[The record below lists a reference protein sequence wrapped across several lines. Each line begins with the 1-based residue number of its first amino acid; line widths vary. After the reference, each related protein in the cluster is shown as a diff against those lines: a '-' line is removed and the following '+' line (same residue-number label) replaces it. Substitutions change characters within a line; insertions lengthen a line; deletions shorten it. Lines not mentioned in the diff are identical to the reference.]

1 MKGTKIS
8 FFAGL
13 LFLMTPLGC
22 QGNNQNPQATE
33 SDTQVVQATEN
44 SQDNVERSASKP
56 PAAVPAEAPQQVS
69 QSGTSTTDTEQS
81 QGSVNRSTPQPS
93 VETQQKE
100 AVEQSGTP
108 MTDKVMQTQRGPN
121 DVKVNLIKADVTGK
135 LLTVEIQYVYPGG
148 KGAGHW
154 AATEYH
160 IKDVSYIDTATSK
173 IYGVVKDKSDSW
185 MAAPLNDKEKVSFM
199 LNQSGQSRT
208 VWFMFPAPSP
218 ETNFISLNVPGVGP
232 FKVKV
237 RR

>member
-22 QGNNQNPQATE
+22 QGNK
-33 SDTQVVQATEN
+33 
-44 SQDNVERSASKP
+44 SKP
-56 PAAVPAEAPQQVS
+56 PAAAPTEAP
-69 QSGTSTTDTEQS
+69 
-81 QGSVNRSTPQPS
+81 
-93 VETQQKE
+93 QQKE

-121 DVKVNLIKADVTGK
+121 GVKVNLIKADVTGK
-135 LLTVEIQYVYPGG
+135 LLTVEIQYVYPEG
-148 KGAGHW
+148 KGGAY
-154 AATEYH
+154 ASASTDYH

-173 IYGVVKDKSDSW
+173 IYGVVKDKSGSW
-185 MAAPLNDKEKVSFM
+185 MAAPLNNQKKVSLFFT
-199 LNQSGQSRT
+199 QSGDSQA

-218 ETNFISLNVPGVGP
+218 ETNLISLNVPGVGP

>member
-33 SDTQVVQATEN
+33 SDTQVAQATDN
-44 SQDNVERSASKP
+44 SQDKERSVSKP
-56 PAAVPAEAPQQVS
+56 PAAAPTEAPQPVS
-69 QSGTSTTDTEQS
+69 QSDTSTTDTEQS

-108 MTDKVMQTQRGPN
+108 MTDKVMQTQRGP
-121 DVKVNLIKADVTGK
+121 DGMKVNLIKADVTGK
-135 LLTVEIQYVYPGG
+135 LLTVEIQYVYPEG
-148 KGAGHW
+148 KGGAY
-154 AATEYH
+154 ASASTDYH

-173 IYGVVKDKSDSW
+173 IYGVVKEKSGSW
-185 MAAPLNDKEKVSFM
+185 MAAPLNNQKKVSFM
-199 LNQSGQSRT
+199 LSESGDSQT

>member
-22 QGNNQNPQATE
+22 QGNNQNSPATE
-33 SDTQVVQATEN
+33 SDNQAAQATEN
-44 SQDNVERSASKP
+44 SPDNVERSASKP
-56 PAAVPAEAPQQVS
+56 PAAAPTEAPQQVS

-108 MTDKVMQTQRGPN
+108 MTDKVMQTQRGP
-121 DVKVNLIKADVTGK
+121 DSMKVNLIKADVTGK
-135 LLTVEIQYVYPGG
+135 LLTVEIQYVYPEG
-148 KGAGHW
+148 KSSGHSGS
-154 AATEYH
+154 TNYH

-173 IYGVVKDKSDSW
+173 IYGVVKDKSGSW
-185 MAAPLNDKEKVSFM
+185 MAAPLDGKEKVS
-199 LNQSGQSRT
+199 LLLSKSGESQT

>member
-22 QGNNQNPQATE
+22 QGNNQNPPATE
-33 SDTQVVQATEN
+33 AAQPTEN
-44 SQDNVERSASKP
+44 SQDVEPSASKP
-56 PAAVPAEAPQQVS
+56 PAAAPTEAPQQVS

-108 MTDKVMQTQRGPN
+108 MTDKVMQTQRGP
-121 DVKVNLIKADVTGK
+121 DDMKVNLIKADVTGK
-135 LLTVEIQYVYPGG
+135 LLTVEIQYVYTGRSG
-148 KGAGHW
+148 MIHS
-154 AATEYH
+154 TSTDYH

-173 IYGVVKDKSDSW
+173 IYGVAKEKSGSW
-185 MAAPLNDKEKVSFM
+185 MAAPLDDKEKVSFM
-199 LNQSGQSRT
+199 LNQLGDSQT

>member
-22 QGNNQNPQATE
+22 QGNK
-33 SDTQVVQATEN
+33 
-44 SQDNVERSASKP
+44 SKP
-56 PAAVPAEAPQQVS
+56 TEAP
-69 QSGTSTTDTEQS
+69 
-81 QGSVNRSTPQPS
+81 
-93 VETQQKE
+93 QQKE

-108 MTDKVMQTQRGPN
+108 MTDKVMQTQRGP
-121 DVKVNLIKADVTGK
+121 DGMKVNLIKADVTGK
-135 LLTVEIQYVYPGG
+135 LLTVEIQYVYPEG
-148 KGAGHW
+148 KSSAHSSNMD
-154 AATEYH
+154 YH

-173 IYGVVKDKSDSW
+173 IYGVFKDKSGSW

-199 LNQSGQSRT
+199 LNQSGESRT

-218 ETNFISLNVPGVGP
+218 ETNFIFLNVPGVGP

>member
-44 SQDNVERSASKP
+44 SQDNVERSAPKP

-108 MTDKVMQTQRGPN
+108 MTDKVMQTQRGP
-121 DVKVNLIKADVTGK
+121 DGMKVNLIKADVIGK
-135 LLTVEIQYVYPGG
+135 LLTVEIQYVYTKRKGG
-148 KGAGHW
+148 DYSVG
-154 AATEYH
+154 TDYH

-173 IYGVVKDKSDSW
+173 IYGVVKDKSGSW
-185 MAAPLNDKEKVSFM
+185 MASPLNNQKKVDFY
-199 LNQSGQSRT
+199 LNDSGDSQT

>member
-22 QGNNQNPQATE
+22 QGNNQNSPATE
-33 SDTQVVQATEN
+33 SDTQAAQATEN
-44 SQDNVERSASKP
+44 FQDSVERSASKL
-56 PAAVPAEAPQQVS
+56 PAAAPAEAQQPVS

-108 MTDKVMQTQRGPN
+108 MTDKVMQTQRGP
-121 DVKVNLIKADVTGK
+121 DGMKVNLIKADVTGK
-135 LLTVEIQYVYPGG
+135 LLTVEIQYVYTER
-148 KGAGHW
+148 KDVIHSAG
-154 AATEYH
+154 TEYH

-173 IYGVVKDKSDSW
+173 IYGVVKEKSGSW
-185 MAAPLNDKEKVSFM
+185 MAAPLNDKEKVRFYLS
-199 LNQSGQSRT
+199 SGNSKT

>member
-22 QGNNQNPQATE
+22 QGNNQNPPATE
-33 SDTQVVQATEN
+33 AAQPTEN
-44 SQDNVERSASKP
+44 SQDVEPSASKP
-56 PAAVPAEAPQQVS
+56 PAAAPTEAPQQVS
-69 QSGTSTTDTEQS
+69 QSDTSTTDTEQS

-108 MTDKVMQTQRGPN
+108 MTDKVMQTQRGP
-121 DVKVNLIKADVTGK
+121 DDMKVNLIKADVTGK
-135 LLTVEIQYVYPGG
+135 LLTVEIQYVYTGRSG
-148 KGAGHW
+148 MIHS
-154 AATEYH
+154 TSTDYH

-173 IYGVVKDKSDSW
+173 IYGVAKEKSGSW
-185 MAAPLNDKEKVSFM
+185 MAAPLDDKEKVSFM
-199 LNQSGQSRT
+199 LNQLGDSQT

-218 ETNFISLNVPGVGP
+218 ETNFISLNVPEVGP

>member
-33 SDTQVVQATEN
+33 SDTQVAQATDN
-44 SQDNVERSASKP
+44 SQDKERSAPKP
-56 PAAVPAEAPQQVS
+56 PAAAPTEAPQPVS
-69 QSGTSTTDTEQS
+69 QSDTSTTDTEQS

-108 MTDKVMQTQRGPN
+108 MTDKVMQTQRGP
-121 DVKVNLIKADVTGK
+121 DGMKVNLIKADVTGK
-135 LLTVEIQYVYPGG
+135 LLTVEIQYVFPNPMR
-148 KGAGHW
+148 APDSSDID
-154 AATEYH
+154 YH
-160 IKDVSYIDTATSK
+160 IKDVSYIDSATSK
-173 IYGVVKDKSDSW
+173 IYGVVKDKSGSW
-185 MAAPLNDKEKVSFM
+185 MAAPLDDKEKVDLFLSE
-199 LNQSGQSRT
+199 SGESEA

-218 ETNFISLNVPGVGP
+218 ETNFIFLNVPGVGP

>member
-33 SDTQVVQATEN
+33 
-44 SQDNVERSASKP
+44 
-56 PAAVPAEAPQQVS
+56 PAEAQ
-69 QSGTSTTDTEQS
+69 
-81 QGSVNRSTPQPS
+81 
-93 VETQQKE
+93 QQKE

-108 MTDKVMQTQRGPN
+108 MTDKVMQTQRGP
-121 DVKVNLIKADVTGK
+121 DGMKVNLIKADVTGK
-135 LLTVEIQYVYPGG
+135 LLTVEIQYVFPNPMR
-148 KGAGHW
+148 APDSSDID
-154 AATEYH
+154 YH
-160 IKDVSYIDTATSK
+160 IKDVSYIDSATSK
-173 IYGVVKDKSDSW
+173 IYGVVKDKSGSW
-185 MAAPLNDKEKVSFM
+185 MAAPLDDKEKVDLFLSE
-199 LNQSGQSRT
+199 SGESEA

-218 ETNFISLNVPGVGP
+218 ETNFIFLNVPGVGP

>member
-22 QGNNQNPQATE
+22 QGNNQNSPATE
-33 SDTQVVQATEN
+33 SDNQAAQATEN
-44 SQDNVERSASKP
+44 SPDNVERSAPKP
-56 PAAVPAEAPQQVS
+56 PAAAPAEAQ
-69 QSGTSTTDTEQS
+69 
-81 QGSVNRSTPQPS
+81 
-93 VETQQKE
+93 QQKE

-108 MTDKVMQTQRGPN
+108 MTDKVMQTQRGPYGM
-121 DVKVNLIKADVTGK
+121 KVNLIKADVTGK
-135 LLTVEIQYVYPGG
+135 LLTVEIQYVYPEG
-148 KGAGHW
+148 KGGAY
-154 AATEYH
+154 ASASTDYH

-173 IYGVVKDKSDSW
+173 IYGVVKEKSGSW
-185 MAAPLNDKEKVSFM
+185 MAAPLNDKEKVSLTVF
-199 LNQSGQSRT
+199 SGKSKT

-218 ETNFISLNVPGVGP
+218 ETNLISLNVPGVGP

>member
-22 QGNNQNPQATE
+22 QGNNQNPPATE
-33 SDTQVVQATEN
+33 SDNQAAQATEN
-44 SQDNVERSASKP
+44 SQDNV
-56 PAAVPAEAPQQVS
+56 PQPVS

-108 MTDKVMQTQRGPN
+108 MTDKVMQTQRGP
-121 DVKVNLIKADVTGK
+121 DGMKVNLIKADVTGK
-135 LLTVEIQYVYPGG
+135 LLTVEIQYVHTVP
-148 KGAGHW
+148 KGTINTVS
-154 AATEYH
+154 TEYH

-173 IYGVVKDKSDSW
+173 IYGVFKDKSGSW
-185 MAAPLNDKEKVSFM
+185 MAAPLNNQKKVGFM
-199 LNQSGQSRT
+199 LNESGDSQT

>member
-33 SDTQVVQATEN
+33 SDTQVAQATEN

-56 PAAVPAEAPQQVS
+56 PAAAPTEAPQPVS

-108 MTDKVMQTQRGPN
+108 MTDKVMQTQRGP
-121 DVKVNLIKADVTGK
+121 DGMKVNLIKADVTGK
-135 LLTVEIQYVYPGG
+135 LLTVEIQYVYPEG
-148 KGAGHW
+148 KSLDSW
-154 AATEYH
+154 LNTDYQ
-160 IKDVSYIDTATSK
+160 IKNVSYIDTATSK
-173 IYGVVKDKSDSW
+173 IYGVVKEKSGSW
-185 MAAPLNDKEKVSFM
+185 MAAPLNNQKKVSFI
-199 LNQSGQSRT
+199 LNESGDSQT

>member
-33 SDTQVVQATEN
+33 SDTQAAQATDN
-44 SQDNVERSASKP
+44 SQDKERSASKP
-56 PAAVPAEAPQQVS
+56 PAAAPAEAPQQVS
-69 QSGTSTTDTEQS
+69 QSDTSTTDTEQS

-108 MTDKVMQTQRGPN
+108 MTDKVMQTQRGP
-121 DVKVNLIKADVTGK
+121 DGMKVNLIKADVTGK
-135 LLTVEIQYVYPGG
+135 LLTVEIQYVYTKRKGG
-148 KGAGHW
+148 DYSAS
-154 AATEYH
+154 TSYQ

-173 IYGVVKDKSDSW
+173 IYGVVKEKSGSW
-185 MAAPLNDKEKVSFM
+185 MAAPLNDKEKVHFYLS
-199 LNQSGQSRT
+199 SGNSKT

-218 ETNFISLNVPGVGP
+218 ETNLISLNVPGVGP

-237 RR
+237 RQ

>member
-22 QGNNQNPQATE
+22 QGNNQNSPATE
-33 SDTQVVQATEN
+33 SDNQAAQATEN
-44 SQDNVERSASKP
+44 SPDNVERSASKP
-56 PAAVPAEAPQQVS
+56 PAAVPAEAP
-69 QSGTSTTDTEQS
+69 
-81 QGSVNRSTPQPS
+81 
-93 VETQQKE
+93 QQKE

-135 LLTVEIQYVYPGG
+135 LLTVEIQYVYPEG
-148 KGAGHW
+148 KSSGHSGS
-154 AATEYH
+154 TNYH

-199 LNQSGQSRT
+199 LNQSGESRT

>member
-1 MKGTKIS
+1 
-8 FFAGL
+8 
-13 LFLMTPLGC
+13 MTPLGC
-22 QGNNQNPQATE
+22 QGNNQNPPATE
-33 SDTQVVQATEN
+33 SETQAAQATEN
-44 SQDNVERSASKP
+44 FQDSVERSASKP
-56 PAAVPAEAPQQVS
+56 PAAAPTEAPQQVS

-108 MTDKVMQTQRGPN
+108 MTDKVMQTQRGP
-121 DVKVNLIKADVTGK
+121 DGMKVNLIKADVTGK
-135 LLTVEIQYVYPGG
+135 LLTVEIQYVYPEG
-148 KGAGHW
+148 KGGAY
-154 AATEYH
+154 ASASTDYH

-173 IYGVVKDKSDSW
+173 IYGVVKEKSGSW
-185 MAAPLNDKEKVSFM
+185 MAAPLNDKEKVRFYLS
-199 LNQSGQSRT
+199 SGNSKT

>member
-33 SDTQVVQATEN
+33 SDTQVAQATEN
-44 SQDNVERSASKP
+44 SQDKEPSASKP
-56 PAAVPAEAPQQVS
+56 PAAAPTEAPQQVS

-108 MTDKVMQTQRGPN
+108 MTDKVMQTQRGP
-121 DVKVNLIKADVTGK
+121 DGMKVNLIKADVTGK
-135 LLTVEIQYVYPGG
+135 LLTVEIQYVHTVP
-148 KGAGHW
+148 KDVIK
-154 AATEYH
+154 TVRTQYH
-160 IKDVSYIDTATSK
+160 IKDVSYINTATSK
-173 IYGVVKDKSDSW
+173 IYGVFKDKSGSW
-185 MAAPLNDKEKVSFM
+185 MAAPLNNQKKVSFM
-199 LNQSGQSRT
+199 LSESGDSQT